1 VNALPALVASR
12 AIGPARIL
20 VEDVGKRFWL
30 REPAAATFQQAAGRL
45 LKRLSRGQPFWA
57 LREVS
62 VRVGAGEAVCLLGK
76 NGAGKSTLLRL
87 VCGLGRPTT
96 GRVRLEGR
104 VAALLELGAGFHPML
119 TGRENVYVSAV
130 VSGMRRAEV
139 DRRFPDIAA
148 FADIGQFIDQPF
160 RTYSAGMQMRLAFA
174 VAIHTDP
181 DSLVIDEVL
190 AVGDTSFQER
200 CIGRIERFRR
210 AGKTLLVASHDVDLV
225 TRLCDRG
232 LVLHEGRLLFDGPV
246 GEAVSRY
253 AMI

>member
-1 VNALPALVASR
+1 
-12 AIGPARIL
+12 
-20 VEDVGKRFWL
+20 
-30 REPAAATFQQAAGRL
+30 
-45 LKRLSRGQPFWA
+45 
-57 LREVS
+57 
-62 VRVGAGEAVCLLGK
+62 
-76 NGAGKSTLLRL
+76 
-87 VCGLGRPTT
+87 
-96 GRVRLEGR
+96 
-104 VAALLELGAGFHPML
+104 
-119 TGRENVYVSAV
+119 
-130 VSGMRRAEV
+130 
-139 DRRFPDIAA
+139 
-148 FADIGQFIDQPF
+148 
-160 RTYSAGMQMRLAFA
+160 MRLAFA

-253 AMI
+253 AII